1 MKLFNKI
8 FCLASFTLALSAC
21 NNDQLSESPL
31 DEYFAISKITKKKK
45 KNSIDNETIIL
56 KKNSKVELSCI
67 VTPDNASDK
76 SVLWTSSDETVATV
90 SIDGV
95 VEAKDKEGSAV
106 ISVTPAIGF
115 GATDAMT
122 AVKVQVVD
130 NYVDIEDFNITA
142 EGGKTE
148 MFVSETLQLTATV
161 TNPDATF
168 KRFAWK
174 SSNDEIATVD
184 PKTGLVTAIS
194 EGNVVIT
201 ATTDDFRS
209 EPISKDYSIEIEKA
223 ILLKDL
229 TFTNDSELSAL
240 GYGQTYE
247 IQYTTDPSDATRTLI
262 SWESSDPDVISVD
275 NQGIVKV
282 NTITEGSVTITAKS
296 IKEDGTELK
305 KSVIATVAKGRF
317 DFSFGEGL
325 APWTIGTTGANI
337 SSSSNGKTTVSM
349 ASQNN
354 STYRADLFLANKQD
368 LYINA
373 KDYPILAVRITAAGS
388 WVFNDKNTGTFKLE
402 ILDADS
408 AADRV
413 FGGSYKGDK
422 GNTQNSFELLKP
434 NPIVAGQDAWIYF
447 DLRKNFDR
455 APIPTEDAVKVRTFK
470 FIIADNK
477 DCTTYDIYWVK
488 TFASVEELQ
497 NYVNAESNN

>member
-21 NNDQLSESPL
+21 NNDQLSENPL
-31 DEYFAISKITKKKK
+31 DEYFAISKITINET
-45 KNSIDNETIIL
+45 KNSIDNENIIL

-67 VTPDNASDK
+67 VSPDNASDK
-76 SVLWTSSDETVATV
+76 SLLWTSSDETVATV

-161 TNPDATF
+161 TNQDATF
-168 KRFAWK
+168 KRFTWK

-184 PKTGLVTAIS
+184 PKTGLVTGIS
-194 EGNVVIT
+194 EGNVTIT

-209 EPISKDYSIEIEKA
+209 EPVSKDYSIEIEKA

-229 TFTNDSELSAL
+229 TFTNDPELSAL
-240 GYGQTYE
+240 GYGQTYQ
-247 IQYTTDPSDATRTLI
+247 IQYKTEPSDATRTLI
-262 SWESSDPDVISVD
+262 SWESSNPDITVD
-275 NQGIVKV
+275 NGVIKV
-282 NTITEGSVTITAKS
+282 NTITEGSATITAKTT
-296 IKEDGTELK
+296 KEDGTELVK
-305 KSVIATVAKGRF
+305 TVNVSVAKGRF

-325 APWTIGTTGANI
+325 APWTIGTTGANV
-337 SSSSNGKTTVSM
+337 SSSSNGKTTVNM
-349 ASQNN
+349 ALQTKDN
-354 STYRADLFLANKQD
+354 TYRADLFLANKQD

-373 KDYPILAVRITAAGS
+373 KDYPIVAVRITAAGNLIRNS
-388 WVFNDKNTGTFKLE
+388 KSEGSFKFE
-402 ILDADS
+402 ILDADNS
-408 AADRV
+408 SDRK

-422 GNTQNSFELLKP
+422 SYTQNSFELLKP

-447 DLRKNFDR
+447 DLRKNFDK
-455 APIPTEDAVKVRTFK
+455 AKIPTEDAVKVRTFK

-488 TFASVEELQ
+488 TFKDVEELQ
-497 NYVNAESNN
+497 NYVNEENQN

>member
-31 DEYFAISKITKKKK
+31 DEYFAISKITINET
-45 KNSIDNETIIL
+45 KNSIDDENIIL

-90 SIDGV
+90 SIDGI

-148 MFVSETLQLTATV
+148 IFMSETLQLTATV
-161 TNPDATF
+161 TNQEATF
-168 KRFAWK
+168 KRFTWK

-194 EGNVVIT
+194 EGNVFIT

-209 EPISKDYSIEIEKA
+209 EPISKGYSIEIEKA

-262 SWESSDPDVISVD
+262 SWESSNPDIVVD
-275 NQGIVKV
+275 NGVIKV
-282 NTITEGSVTITAKS
+282 NTITEGSATITAKTT
-296 IKEDGTELK
+296 KEDGTELVK
-305 KSVIATVAKGRF
+305 TVNVSVAKGRF

-325 APWTIGTTGANI
+325 SPWFLDSSKNPQTSFDYDGNKSTVTMQSI
-337 SSSSNGKTTVSM
+337 SSK
-349 ASQNN
+349 
-354 STYRADLFLANKQD
+354 YRGDICLANKQD

-388 WVFNDKNTGTFKLE
+388 WSYNDKNTGTFKLE
-402 ILDADS
+402 ILDADNS
-408 AADRV
+408 TDRK

-422 GNTQNSFELLKP
+422 SSTQNSFELLEP

-447 DLRKNFDR
+447 DLRKNFEKDK
-455 APIPTEDAVKVRTFK
+455 IPTDDAVKVRTLK
-470 FIIADNK
+470 FVIADNPAQ
-477 DCTTYDIYWVK
+477 TTYDVYWVK
-488 TFASVEELQ
+488 TFSSVEELKS
-497 NYVNAESNN
+497 YVDSENNN

>member
-1 MKLFNKI
+1 
-8 FCLASFTLALSAC
+8 
-21 NNDQLSESPL
+21 
-31 DEYFAISKITKKKK
+31 
-45 KNSIDNETIIL
+45 
-56 KKNSKVELSCI
+56 
-67 VTPDNASDK
+67 
-76 SVLWTSSDETVATV
+76 
-90 SIDGV
+90 
-95 VEAKDKEGSAV
+95 
-106 ISVTPAIGF
+106 
-115 GATDAMT
+115 
-122 AVKVQVVD
+122 
-130 NYVDIEDFNITA
+130 
-142 EGGKTE
+142 
-148 MFVSETLQLTATV
+148 
-161 TNPDATF
+161 
-168 KRFAWK
+168 
-174 SSNDEIATVD
+174 
-184 PKTGLVTAIS
+184 
-194 EGNVVIT
+194 
-201 ATTDDFRS
+201 
-209 EPISKDYSIEIEKA
+209 
-223 ILLKDL
+223 
-229 TFTNDSELSAL
+229 
-240 GYGQTYE
+240 
-247 IQYTTDPSDATRTLI
+247 
-262 SWESSDPDVISVD
+262 
-275 NQGIVKV
+275 
-282 NTITEGSVTITAKS
+282 
-296 IKEDGTELK
+296 
-305 KSVIATVAKGRF
+305 
-317 DFSFGEGL
+317 
-325 APWTIGTTGANI
+325 
-337 SSSSNGKTTVSM
+337 M